1 MVPDEDGDVV
11 LRSVV
16 YFPQN
21 GNHPW
26 VGTKAARRLQTYPMQ
41 TVYDSKRMLTKKID
55 DENIQKLKPNWPF
68 ELDHTPNGDI

>member
-1 MVPDEDGDVV
+1 MVPDEDGDFV
-11 LRSVV
+11 LHSVV

-21 GNHPW
+21 GDRPW
-26 VGTKAARRLQTYPMQ
+26 VGTKAARRLQTYPKQ

-55 DENIQKLKPNWPF
+55 DESIEKLKPNWPF